1 MNKNHVRSF
10 EMQTRNF
17 QSNCWLSKGVKLPNF
32 TDVFFL
38 LIVSNMQDFRNCK
51 KILESPQSTN
61 KVRRYIKEMLSF

>member
-1 MNKNHVRSF
+1 MNKNHVRGF

-51 KILESPQSTN
+51 KI
-61 KVRRYIKEMLSF
+61 